1 MKPHYWLH
9 IKDHMS
15 YEEANLSHLVV
26 NLLWT
31 FLRGTVNPSGVSEF
45 ISVFCV
51 VWRFVVADHFVVFS
65 SICITTTQRNMCSRS
80 MIKLTFRNI
89 SDCFLQRCVQY
100 TPLSWHLRIF
110 SNDIYKDWNLRKCS
124 VSLEGAM
131 NVIKGMQSIE
141 I

>member
-1 MKPHYWLH
+1 MKPHYKGPYIVGAIWGCT
-9 IKDHMS
+9 S
-15 YEEANLSHLVV
+15 FS
-26 NLLWT
+26 
-31 FLRGTVNPSGVSEF
+31 FSSEF
-45 ISVFCV
+45 IMNVSERNCEPFRGIWVHLNFCV

-65 SICITTTQRNMCSRS
+65 SICITTTQRNMRSRS